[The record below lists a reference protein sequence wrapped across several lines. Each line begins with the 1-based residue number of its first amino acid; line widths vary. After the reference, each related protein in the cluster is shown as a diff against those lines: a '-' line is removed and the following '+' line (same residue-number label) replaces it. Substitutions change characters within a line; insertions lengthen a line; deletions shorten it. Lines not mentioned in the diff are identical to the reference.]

1 MHSDAAAVL
10 PLDTFL
16 KPVIGLPAWGVKHGY
31 GSFLTFEFGEP
42 KLEVPKQRAHN
53 RTRRGS
59 AYARGRWHL
68 WIYCCHWR
76 ATQDGVQ
83 LAWSE
88 DSSELMGRAA
98 TQMNGQKLLAVT
110 VEPAQGRSTFTFEL
124 GGSLET
130 WPYGDDPTDEQWTIL
145 TEAEAFTYRADG
157 FYKLEPSDTPPEE
170 ERWLPLR

>member
-1 MHSDAAAVL
+1 
-10 PLDTFL
+10 
-16 KPVIGLPAWGVKHGY
+16 
-31 GSFLTFEFGEP
+31 
-42 KLEVPKQRAHN
+42 
-53 RTRRGS
+53 
-59 AYARGRWHL
+59 
-68 WIYCCHWR
+68 
-76 ATQDGVQ
+76 
-83 LAWSE
+83 
-88 DSSELMGRAA
+88 MGRAA